1 MNDRHQRDAS
11 NHDTIYRV
19 VEGTGRKGIVY
30 EHPITEI
37 TPTEVHVAR
46 KPSSGRVLGIYR
58 TRQGTYVLDRETLE
72 ENGRYQTRYGPAQT
86 SFYLDLEDAEGPL
99 ERPPEVAEGDTD
111 EEDTSSPDLRPV
123 PADALEA
130 EVVKHFEQ
138 VASMLDRRYGED
150 FPRRLLLEIALRLA
164 LVDFQVHGKD
174 SPLVQQIDSLV
185 IRIGLD
191 APRSKPD
198 LRPMP
203 VDRMRADVIGY
214 LEKAMAAL
222 RLRYEEDF
230 TERRFLEVALRQMF
244 ADLRTHEH
252 EAPVIQWLDVLL
264 KT

>member
-1 MNDRHQRDAS
+1 MNDRLPRDAS
-11 NHDTIYRV
+11 THETIYRV
-19 VEGTGRKGIVY
+19 VEGAGGKGMVY

-37 TPTEVHVAR
+37 TPTEVHVER
-46 KPSSGRVLGIYR
+46 KPSSGRSLGMYR

-72 ENGRYQTRYGPAQT
+72 KHGRYQTQYGPAQT
-86 SFYLDLEDAEGPL
+86 SFYLDLGDAEGPV
-99 ERPPEVAEGDTD
+99 ERPPEVEDED
-111 EEDTSSPDLRPV
+111 EEDTSSLDLRPV

-138 VASMLDRRYGED
+138 VSSMLDRRYGED

-174 SPLVQQIDSLV
+174 SPLVQQIDSLA
-185 IRIGLD
+185 IRLGLET
-191 APRSKPD
+191 ASSEPD

-203 VDRMRADVIGY
+203 VDRLRADVIEF
-214 LEKAMAAL
+214 LENAMVAM

-230 TERRFLEVALRQMF
+230 TERRFFEVALRQMF

-252 EAPVIQWLDVLL
+252 DATVIQWLDVLME
-264 KT
+264 T